1 VAIPV
6 TKIGKYEIIEQ
17 VGEGAMGVVY
27 RATDPVLNR
36 PVAVKVMNEGLA
48 QDGALRQRFLRE
60 AQAAGSLQHPNVV
73 TIYDFGETDG
83 HLFIAMEYIDG
94 TDLEQLLARGKAIP
108 LPAKLDLIVDVLNGL
123 AYAHRRGIIH
133 RDIKPANIRID
144 GEGHA
149 RIMDFGVAHLSTSNL
164 TGTGVMMGTPNYM
177 APEQITSG
185 DVTPGTDIFSVGA
198 VLYELLTNKK
208 PFAADTLHRVLFRIV
223 SDPPP
228 DVLAEVPDL
237 PPALDRVIK
246 KALAKDVGQR
256 YASATEM
263 ANDLSAVRSSLG
275 APRASRTVSQR
286 SSIEKA
292 LLAQRQAQQS
302 KDVRRWQMISA
313 AAALLFVVGGGGGVY
328 FAMQRVG
335 VPPMAQPT
343 ETRTDS
349 AGSADSARGPSQ
361 ASPAAVVV
369 AGAPSDSSARSA
381 TPNPVPPTRR
391 APDIGAAASARS
403 AVDSNPVRRAP
414 TRIAENPVR
423 PPEPP
428 APRVDS
434 APRRAT
440 VAARDT
446 AASPPASAPSQPV
459 EQLVIPPTSAV
470 GPVSAPLSSGRA
482 DSGRPRVV
490 VPPEDPRAAVT
501 AIINAYARA
510 ITTRR
515 VDQLKRVYP
524 AMTPAQQDAWESFFR
539 SVRSMSAELQ
549 IDTFSAA
556 ADTAVAQISGAYM
569 FVTRAGRSDRQP
581 ASFTASFA
589 RDGERWRLQRV
600 R

>member
-27 RATDPVLNR
+27 RASDPVLNR

-83 HLFIAMEYIDG
+83 HLFIAMEFIDG
-94 TDLEQLLARGKAIP
+94 TDLEELLARGRTIP
-108 LPAKLDLIVDVLNGL
+108 LPAQLDIIIDVLNGL

-144 GEGHA
+144 SEGHA

-198 VLYELLTNKK
+198 VLYELLTNTK

-228 DVLAEVPDL
+228 EVLDRMPDL
-237 PPALDRVIK
+237 PPALDKIIK
-246 KALAKDVGQR
+246 KALAKEVGQR

-302 KDVRRWQMISA
+302 KDVRRWQVISA
-313 AAALLFVVGGGGGVY
+313 AAALLFVVGGGSGVY
-328 FAMQRVG
+328 FAMQR
-335 VPPMAQPT
+335 
-343 ETRTDS
+343 
-349 AGSADSARGPSQ
+349 AGSQPAAPPADARADSSSTSDPSRT
-361 ASPAAVVV
+361 ASPTASPTVVV
-369 AGAPSDSSARSA
+369 AGSPGDTNARPA
-381 TPNPVPPTRR
+381 TPASPGTQVPQVAATTPQRRVVDSTAARRPPTRTAESLAR
-391 APDIGAAASARS
+391 VPQRRPAA
-403 AVDSNPVRRAP
+403 
-414 TRIAENPVR
+414 I
-423 PPEPP
+423 
-428 APRVDS
+428 DS
-434 APRRAT
+434 APAPT
-440 VAARDT
+440 SVVARDT
-446 AASPPASAPSQPV
+446 VVPPPTNTPTQPAQQPV
-459 EQLVIPPTSAV
+459 TASSSV
-470 GPVSAPLSSGRA
+470 GQVSAPAASERS
-482 DSGRPRVV
+482 DSTPPRVV
-490 VPPEDPRAAVT
+490 VPPERPRDAVT
-501 AIINAYARA
+501 TIVNAYAQA
-510 ITTRR
+510 IASRSVT
-515 VDQLKRVYP
+515 QLKRVYP
-524 AMTPAQQDAWESFFR
+524 AMTPAQQSAWESFFQ
-539 SVRSMSAELQ
+539 SVRSMTADLQ
-549 IDTFSAA
+549 IDTFTSG
-556 ADTAVAQISGAYM
+556 ADSAVARITGAYV
-569 FVTRAGRSDRQP
+569 FVTRAGRSERQP
-581 ASFTASFA
+581 ASFIASFA
-589 RDGERWRLQRV
+589 RDGDRWKLQTV

>member
-1 VAIPV
+1 MAIPV

-27 RATDPVLNR
+27 RASDPVLNR

-48 QDGALRQRFLRE
+48 QDSALRQRFLRE

-83 HLFIAMEYIDG
+83 HLFIAMEFIDG
-94 TDLEQLLARGKAIP
+94 TDLEELLARDKAMP
-108 LPAKLDLIVDVLNGL
+108 LAAKLDLIVDVLNGL

-144 GEGHA
+144 SEGHA

-198 VLYELLTNKK
+198 VLYELLTHKK

-228 DVLAEVPDL
+228 NVLEEVPNL
-237 PPALDRVIK
+237 PPALDRVIRK
-246 KALAKDVGQR
+246 SLAKDPGQR

-313 AAALLFVVGGGGGVY
+313 AVALLFVVGGGGGVY
-328 FAMQRVG
+328 FAMQRAG
-335 VPPMAQPT
+335 A
-343 ETRTDS
+343 RTATAPAPIRADS
-349 AGSADSARGPSQ
+349 SGSPDSARATSQ
-361 ASPAAVVV
+361 PLPAGVVV
-369 AGAPSDSSARSA
+369 AGTPSDSSGRPASPAPAPPVTRAPNLAANSLQQRPVDSGRARR
-381 TPNPVPPTRR
+381 TPTRT
-391 APDIGAAASARS
+391 SE
-403 AVDSNPVRRAP
+403 NPVRR
-414 TRIAENPVR
+414 
-423 PPEPP
+423 PEPQP
-428 APRVDS
+428 TPVDS
-434 APRRAT
+434 APPRTT
-440 VAARDT
+440 VVARDT
-446 AASPPASAPSQPV
+446 APPPSTGAPVQPVQQPAAPPASS
-459 EQLVIPPTSAV
+459 V
-470 GPVSAPLSSGRA
+470 GQASPPLSSGRV
-482 DSGRPRVV
+482 DSGPPRVV
-490 VPPEDPRAAVT
+490 APPENPRTAVAAIVS
-501 AIINAYARA
+501 AYARA
-510 ITTRR
+510 IATRS

-524 AMTPAQQDAWESFFR
+524 AMTPGQQSAWESFFQ
-539 SVRSMSAELQ
+539 SVRSINADLQ
-549 IDTFSAA
+549 IDAFSTAS
-556 ADTAVAQISGAYM
+556 DTALAQISGAYV
-569 FVTRAGRSDRQP
+569 FVTRAGRSERQP
-581 ASFTASFA
+581 ASFTAAFS
-589 RDGERWRLQRV
+589 RDGDRWRLQTIK
-600 R
+600 

>member
-27 RATDPVLNR
+27 RAADPVLNR

-48 QDGALRQRFLRE
+48 QDAALRQRFLRE

-73 TIYDFGETDG
+73 TIYDFGETEG
-83 HLFIAMEYIDG
+83 HLFIAMEFIDG
-94 TDLEQLLARGKAIP
+94 TDLEQLLAHGRPMP
-108 LPAKLDLIVDVLNGL
+108 LPAKLDIIVDVLNGL

-144 GEGHA
+144 SEGHA

-198 VLYELLTNKK
+198 VLYELLTHVK

-228 DVLAEVPDL
+228 EILDVVPDL
-237 PPALDRVIK
+237 PPALDKVIK

-302 KDVRRWQMISA
+302 KDVRRWQIISA
-313 AAALLFVVGGGGGVY
+313 AAALLFVTAGGAGMY
-328 FAMQRVG
+328 LAMQR
-335 VPPMAQPT
+335 
-343 ETRTDS
+343 
-349 AGSADSARGPSQ
+349 AGSPPAPVGQSPPGVADSSRANDASRATPQGSAPS
-361 ASPAAVVV
+361 VVV
-369 AGAPSDSSARSA
+369 AGTASDS
-381 TPNPVPPTRR
+381 
-391 APDIGAAASARS
+391 G
-403 AVDSNPVRRAP
+403 
-414 TRIAENPVR
+414 VR
-423 PPEPP
+423 PPSAGQAPP
-428 APRVDS
+428 ATRTADVE
-434 APRRAT
+434 
-440 VAARDT
+440 
-446 AASPPASAPSQPV
+446 AASPPRRAVDSSAARRVATRNAETPVRRPERAATPVDTPASRTTVAVRDTASPPPAVPPAQTVQQPV
-459 EQLVIPPTSAV
+459 APNV
-470 GPVSAPLSSGRA
+470 GQVSAPLSSGRA
-482 DSGRPRVV
+482 DSAPPRIVA
-490 VPPEDPRAAVT
+490 PAENPRIAVT
-501 AIINAYARA
+501 AIVNAYARA
-510 ITTRR
+510 IGTRS

-524 AMTPAQQDAWESFFR
+524 AMTPAQQSAWESFFQ
-539 SVRSMSAELQ
+539 SVRSMNADLQ

-556 ADTAVAQISGAYM
+556 ADTAVAQVSGAYV
-569 FVTRAGRSDRQP
+569 FVTRAGRSERQP